1 MNQQQEQLEAIRDIR
16 NLMERSSRFLSL
28 SGLAG
33 VIVGIF
39 AIACIVA
46 VYLFLGLSPLATG
59 YYELLKDRNGGLQ
72 LSTCTFLAADFGLVL
87 LLSLFTGVLMA
98 VRKARKQ
105 NLPVWDATA
114 RRMLLNMAIPL
125 VAGGIYCLVL
135 LYHGQ
140 VALVA
145 PATLLFYGM
154 ALLNASKYTIND
166 IRYLGILE
174 LALGLLASFF
184 IDYGLLFWAFGF
196 SILHIVYGITIYFT
210 YEK

>member
-59 YYELLKDRNGGLQ
+59 YYNLLKDENGGLQ

-105 NLPVWDATA
+105 SLPVWDATA

-125 VAGGIYCLVL
+125 VAGGMYCLVL

-145 PATLLFYGM
+145 PASLLFYGM

-166 IRYLGILE
+166 IRYLGVLE
-174 LALGLLASFF
+174 LVLGLLASFF

-196 SILHIVYGITIYFT
+196 GILHIVYGITIYFT